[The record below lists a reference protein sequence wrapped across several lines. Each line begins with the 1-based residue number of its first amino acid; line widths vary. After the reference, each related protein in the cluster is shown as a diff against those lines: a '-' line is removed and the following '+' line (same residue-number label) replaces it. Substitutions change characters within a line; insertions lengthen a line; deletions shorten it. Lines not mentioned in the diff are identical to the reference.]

1 METTGDIAWAVAVIG
16 GPILLALVLW
26 FGISHTRSRRD
37 RTGATAPRSYDQP
50 GQREAAQRERVESG
64 PKP

>member
-1 METTGDIAWAVAVIG
+1 MESTGDIGWGFAIIA

-26 FGISHTRSRRD
+26 FGISRTRRR

-50 GQREAAQRERVESG
+50 GQREAKQRQSVESG

>member
-1 METTGDIAWAVAVIG
+1 MESTGDIGWAFAVIG

-26 FGISHTRSRRD
+26 FGISRTRGGR

-50 GQREAAQRERVESG
+50 GQREAEQQQRVESG